1 MRGRVTKS
9 DEARADLL
17 NHFRYIGRHNVAAAR
32 RFLIAAKQAMELL
45 AWMPE
50 IGSIWEYP
58 HPLLSGVR
66 VWPIRKFKNYLIF
79 YRPIVGGIFVLRVL
93 HGARQVDEL
102 LRE

>member
-1 MRGRVTKS
+1 MAGRVVKS
-9 DEARADLL
+9 DAARADLL

-79 YRPIVGGIFVLRVL
+79 
-93 HGARQVDEL
+93 
-102 LRE
+102 

>member
-9 DEARADLL
+9 DEARTDLL
-17 NHFRYIGRHNVAAAR
+17 NHFRYIGRHNLGAAR
-32 RFLIAAKQAMELL
+32 RFLAAAKKAMELL

-50 IGSIWEYP
+50 IGSIWESP
-58 HPLLSGVR
+58 HPFLSGVR